1 MIFRKS
7 IKSIAENQGS
17 ANTDKFGINVSEVT
31 IVASFI
37 VAGLF
42 LIGFSYLD
50 LYLSSFGLSAL
61 EINVSYYTAA
71 AYGFNA
77 LLKILDIISDNVVLE
92 KLAKLGNEIVI
103 FFILI
108 LQLLSVL
115 IVSTARYYYSKK
127 GLYLSVSILLLA
139 TCWGAVEVGTYYANW
154 KVKQVVFAG
163 SRAYGDALF
172 AHCRLVSN
180 NGIDANFK
188 EAFEKKSL
196 KEQDLNSNPIDTSF
210 DLQAVDYREF
220 NTDS

>member
-92 KLAKLGNEIVI
+92 KLVKLGNEIVI
-103 FFILI
+103 FFWN
-108 LQLLSVL
+108 
-115 IVSTARYYYSKK
+115 Y
-127 GLYLSVSILLLA
+127 
-139 TCWGAVEVGTYYANW
+139 
-154 KVKQVVFAG
+154 VF
-163 SRAYGDALF
+163 DDPK
-172 AHCRLVSN
+172 
-180 NGIDANFK
+180 IINFH
-188 EAFEKKSL
+188 
-196 KEQDLNSNPIDTSF
+196 
-210 DLQAVDYREF
+210 DLQTEKNHPD
-220 NTDS
+220 